1 MSRALT
7 QGGTVNDIE
16 TDTNVAALTA
26 QLAERDATIERLDAE
41 LAQLQEWYREATT
54 IIVKQGLSL

>member
-1 MSRALT
+1 M
-7 QGGTVNDIE
+7 NDIE
-16 TDTNVAALTA
+16 TDTKVAALTA

-54 IIVKQGLSL
+54 IIVEQGLSL

>member
-16 TDTNVAALTA
+16 TDTKVAALTA

-54 IIVKQGLSL
+54 IIVEQGLSL